1 MPRFFVLRRIRRQ
14 RFTLAYFFHL
24 RQRGNGLYKSLLV
37 VMPVLPMGAMVAV
50 ARVSA
55 AFGLERDLH
64 PCKIRSEA
72 KEHILDHVIRPNA
85 KNLVSNFS
93 RQMPISQMPRQ
104 ARQLVGIFMSDFD
117 NELRRGLN
125 LEPSTIFELQAI
137 SISHG
142 NRLGKVEQDIFALI
156 PSQTNAASMPRIE
169 IESERAGRFFRRPI
183 PGESMNGCAMSGI
196 ATNGG
201 VMRS

>member
-1 MPRFFVLRRIRRQ
+1 MMMPI
-14 RFTLAYFFHL
+14 
-24 RQRGNGLYKSLLV
+24 
-37 VMPVLPMGAMVAV
+37 LPMGAMVAG
-50 ARVSA
+50 VSA

-64 PCKIRSEA
+64 PCKVCSEA
-72 KEHILDHVIRPNA
+72 KEHILDHVVRPNA

-93 RQMPISQMPRQ
+93 RQMPISQMPRE
-104 ARQLVGIFMSDFD
+104 ARQLIGIFMSDFD
-117 NELRRGLN
+117 NELRRSLN

-156 PSQTNAASMPRIE
+156 PSQANTASMPRVE

-183 PGESMNGCAMSGI
+183 PGESMNGSAMSGI
-196 ATNGG
+196 TVNGS
-201 VMRS
+201 VMRSHGHTQYMK